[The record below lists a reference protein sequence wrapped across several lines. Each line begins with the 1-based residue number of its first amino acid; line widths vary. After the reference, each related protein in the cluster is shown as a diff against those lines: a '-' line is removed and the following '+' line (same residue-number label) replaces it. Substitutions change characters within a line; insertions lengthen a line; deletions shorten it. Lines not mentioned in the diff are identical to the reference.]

1 MSTDD
6 HTDDRAADEL
16 GDDDLESEELPE
28 VIHVA
33 EDLSEYLEKERY
45 NQIFEAKNE
54 AAETLREYGNPATL
68 ADNTAQLRLIRER
81 VSASVISFITEIRR
95 ILEETE
101 PGQELWANT
110 QLATIELENAALID
124 GDVSNVTPTAGLSP
138 VEHTSQQHQRRHT
151 NDVPVAQ
158 GRTRCTIRNGQFAP
172 AEEPRFTATE
182 TSYYYVLGGVAD
194 FLTFHDTEA
203 EVTHSTDS
211 PGLNRGTSTETVVV
225 DPYPTVAQ
233 SRDVYQRLTR
243 LLTDSGLDL
252 ELGEEEDDEW
262 EI

>member
-6 HTDDRAADEL
+6 RADDHADGEL
-16 GDDDLESEELPE
+16 GDDDLPE

-33 EDLSEYLEKERY
+33 EDLNEYLEKERY
-45 NQIFEAKNE
+45 KQIFEAKNE
-54 AAETLREYGNPATL
+54 TAETLRQYGNPATL

-101 PGQELWANT
+101 PGQELWADT
-110 QLATIELENAALID
+110 QLATIELENAALVD
-124 GDVSNVTPTAGLSP
+124 GDVTHVTPTAGLSP
-138 VEHTSQQHQRRHT
+138 VEHTAQQHQRRHT
-151 NDVPVAQ
+151 NDVPVPD
-158 GRTRCTIRNGQFAP
+158 GHTRCTIRNGEFVP
-172 AEEPRFTATE
+172 ADEQRFTATE

-194 FLTFHDTEA
+194 FLTMHDTEA